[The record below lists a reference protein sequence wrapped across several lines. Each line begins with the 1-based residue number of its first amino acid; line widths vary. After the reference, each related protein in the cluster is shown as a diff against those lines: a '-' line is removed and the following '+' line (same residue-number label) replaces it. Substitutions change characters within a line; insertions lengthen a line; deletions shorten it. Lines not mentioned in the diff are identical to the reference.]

1 MMVAILT
8 LVDGLEAIAQGWS
21 QLSTYLQLLSHHQRM
36 VTIIHLAAAPNL
48 LVGPQE
54 NVDC

>member
-48 LVGPQE
+48 LVSPSG
-54 NVDC
+54 